1 MGGLLH
7 SKTVNSDSL
16 VKTMSVTRMT
26 SLHDCS
32 IIIGLKTFAGTI
44 LEEDME
50 YDD

>member
-1 MGGLLH
+1 MT
-7 SKTVNSDSL
+7 KTMNSNSL

>member
-1 MGGLLH
+1 MT
-7 SKTVNSDSL
+7 KTMNSNSL

-32 IIIGLKTFAGTI
+32 IIIELKTFTGTV

>member
-1 MGGLLH
+1 MH

-16 VKTMSVTRMT
+16 VKTLSVTRMT
-26 SLHDCS
+26 SLHDFS
-32 IIIGLKTFAGTI
+32 IIIELKTFTGTV

>member
-1 MGGLLH
+1 MT
-7 SKTVNSDSL
+7 KTMNSNSL

-26 SLHDCS
+26 SLYDCS
-32 IIIGLKTFAGTI
+32 IIIELKTFTGTV

>member
-1 MGGLLH
+1 MT
-7 SKTVNSDSL
+7 KTMNSNSL

-26 SLHDCS
+26 SLYDCS

>member
-1 MGGLLH
+1 MT
-7 SKTVNSDSL
+7 KTVNSDSL
-16 VKTMSVTRMT
+16 VKAMSVTRMT

-32 IIIGLKTFAGTI
+32 IIIELKTFTGTV

>member
-1 MGGLLH
+1 MAEKMT
-7 SKTVNSDSL
+7 KTMNSNSL

-26 SLHDCS
+26 SLYDCS
-32 IIIGLKTFAGTI
+32 IIIELKTLTGTI

>member
-1 MGGLLH
+1 MAEKMT
-7 SKTVNSDSL
+7 KTMNSNSL

-26 SLHDCS
+26 SLYDCS
-32 IIIGLKTFAGTI
+32 IIIELKTFTGTI

>member
-1 MGGLLH
+1 MT
-7 SKTVNSDSL
+7 KTMNSNSL

-26 SLHDCS
+26 SLYDCS
-32 IIIGLKTFAGTI
+32 IIIELKTLTGTI

>member
-1 MGGLLH
+1 MT
-7 SKTVNSDSL
+7 KTVNSNSL
-16 VKTMSVTRMT
+16 VKTMSVTRMI

-32 IIIGLKTFAGTI
+32 IIIELKTFTGTV

>member
-1 MGGLLH
+1 MT
-7 SKTVNSDSL
+7 KTMNSNSL

-32 IIIGLKTFAGTI
+32 IIIELEIFTGTI

-50 YDD
+50 YED

>member
-1 MGGLLH
+1 MH

-26 SLHDCS
+26 SLYDCS
-32 IIIGLKTFAGTI
+32 IIIELKTLTGTI

>member
-1 MGGLLH
+1 M
-7 SKTVNSDSL
+7 NSNSL

-26 SLHDCS
+26 SLYDCS
-32 IIIGLKTFAGTI
+32 IIIELKTLTGTI

>member
-1 MGGLLH
+1 MT
-7 SKTVNSDSL
+7 KTMNSNSL

-32 IIIGLKTFAGTI
+32 IIIELKIFTGTI

>member
-1 MGGLLH
+1 MT
-7 SKTVNSDSL
+7 KTMNSNSL

-32 IIIGLKTFAGTI
+32 IIIGLKTFTGTI

>member
-1 MGGLLH
+1 MH

-32 IIIGLKTFAGTI
+32 IIIGLKIFTGTV

>member
-1 MGGLLH
+1 MH

-26 SLHDCS
+26 SLYDCS
-32 IIIGLKTFAGTI
+32 IIIELKTFTGTV

>member
-1 MGGLLH
+1 MH

-32 IIIGLKTFAGTI
+32 IIIELKTLTGTI

>member
-1 MGGLLH
+1 MT
-7 SKTVNSDSL
+7 KTMNSNSL

-26 SLHDCS
+26 SLYDCS
-32 IIIGLKTFAGTI
+32 IIIELKTFTGTI

>member
-1 MGGLLH
+1 MT
-7 SKTVNSDSL
+7 KTMNSNSL

-26 SLHDCS
+26 SLYDCS
-32 IIIGLKTFAGTI
+32 IIIELKIFTGTI